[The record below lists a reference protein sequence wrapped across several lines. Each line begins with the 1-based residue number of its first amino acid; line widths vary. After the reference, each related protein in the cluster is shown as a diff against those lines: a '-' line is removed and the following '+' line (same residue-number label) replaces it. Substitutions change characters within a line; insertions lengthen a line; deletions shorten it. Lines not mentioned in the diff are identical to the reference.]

1 MQLLRPLVKTWI
13 EDEDASLTG
22 KCLRMAGFAVFI
34 IPFGFFGLAGRL
46 FIFCLLLGLSYL
58 VELRLGRA
66 AGWISGAL
74 LYRGWVAWRTSH
86 SYTVVCVVLALL
98 LIGLGSWLTA
108 RTRRK
113 QAEALEWKTP

>member
-1 MQLLRPLVKTWI
+1 MVVAQMTADLLAARATDQPSSVLHDTPRIRHRVAAMQLLRPLVKTWI

-22 KCLRMAGFAVFI
+22 KCLRMVGFAVFI

-74 LYRGWVAWRTSH
+74 LYRG
-86 SYTVVCVVLALL
+86 
-98 LIGLGSWLTA
+98 
-108 RTRRK
+108 
-113 QAEALEWKTP
+113 